1 LENWWRA
8 LSSNDGSEST
18 PPSPQCQQ
26 I

>member
-26 I
+26 K